1 MLNTN
6 LAVGVFPAA
15 FLFFGKSFVYSCYE
29 TTNIYYKPKMKLK
42 NILMNCL
49 RLGKVVAIV
58 TFFALQ
64 ASCEGNVD
72 YVLKTEWLYQNQSS
86 RDVTILVG
94 DGNFVGDNVSID
106 IAAGGNYFYNI
117 EFSSTTK
124 NTNPLEIEPMYS
136 WHGATIIVGEQ
147 SYWVD
152 SDEGITDIKNYEV
165 EKLGR
170 NNFRFTYTFTDEI
183 LEQLKQQ
190 SE

>member
-1 MLNTN
+1 
-6 LAVGVFPAA
+6 
-15 FLFFGKSFVYSCYE
+15 
-29 TTNIYYKPKMKLK
+29 MKLK

-49 RLGKVVAIV
+49 RLGKMVALISC
-58 TFFALQ
+58 FALQ
-64 ASCEGNVD
+64 ASCEDNVD

-124 NTNPLEIEPMYS
+124 NTNPFEIEPMYS